1 MPAVAVQI
9 EDTFNLLDCGEGTQK
24 QIMKSNLSFM
34 KVDNV
39 FITHFHG
46 DHFLGLPGLIQSLS
60 FNGRETPLHIF
71 GPKGAFRIISA
82 ALMVGYY
89 SLSYEIVIHELEP
102 DSEYDFKTFKVRT
115 HENSHTVPS
124 IAYSFE
130 EPDLVKIDLEKA
142 LSIGFPRRRL
152 EELRSKGVL
161 SIDGKIFTIE
171 QVSSG
176 IRKGR
181 KIVYSGDTR
190 PTESMVDFAK
200 DADVFIH
207 ETTTDSSLEPKVN
220 EFGHSSARQA
230 AEIALKAGVKRFY
243 LIHYSPRIDDPEK
256 LLGEARSIFKESYL
270 SKELLEYEVS
280 VKR

>member
-1 MPAVAVQI
+1 MPAVALQI
-9 EDTFNLLDCGEGTQK
+9 EDKLNLLDCGEGTQK
-24 QIMKSNLSFM
+24 QIMKSKLSFM

-46 DHFLGLPGLIQSLS
+46 DHFLGLPGLVQSLS
-60 FNGRETPLHIF
+60 FNGREDPLHIF

-89 SLSYEIVIHELEP
+89 SLGYEIVIHELDP
-102 DSEYDFKTFKVRT
+102 DAEYDFGTFKVRT
-115 HENSHTVPS
+115 LQNDHTVPS

-130 EPDLVKIDLEKA
+130 EPDLRKIDLEKA

-152 EELRSKGVL
+152 EELREKGAV
-161 SIDGKIFTIE
+161 SVEGKTFTID

-190 PTESMVDFAK
+190 PTENMIEFAK

-230 AEIALKAGVKRFY
+230 AEIALKADVKRFY
-243 LIHYSPRIDDPEK
+243 LIHYSPRVDDLTK
-256 LLGEARSIFKESYL
+256 LLNEAKEIFKDSFL
-270 SKELLEYEVS
+270 SKELLEYEVA